1 MYTNAIEFKIR
12 LVVRVKFRLSA
23 DVTVYIGPI
32 VACKKF
38 VMKFLQCFFKLV
50 QLVTNAQL
58 EESPLFVP
66 LHPFEGHVFIL
77 NFHCISALLQ
87 TRKGF
92 QIKSN
97 VPQIVTET
105 NQQFFFS

>member
-12 LVVRVKFRLSA
+12 LVVRINFRLSA
-23 DVTVYIGPI
+23 DVTVYIEPI

-38 VMKFLQCFFKLV
+38 VMKFLKCFFELV

>member
-1 MYTNAIEFKIR
+1 MQKICYEI
-12 LVVRVKFRLSA
+12 L
-23 DVTVYIGPI
+23 
-32 VACKKF
+32 KK
-38 VMKFLQCFFKLV
+38 VSWNL

-58 EESPLFVP
+58 EESPLYVP

-87 TRKGF
+87 TRTGF

-105 NQQFFFS
+105 IQQIFLVNKIVY